1 MVSGGS
7 IPPLRLAHI
16 GHINPSPQGKGE
28 KEYNMLS
35 KRDIVKATLSTET
48 AKNHVGEKMKVVGID
63 VIEKVD
69 SETGEITKICAIKRE
84 DGCFIT
90 AISSTL
96 IESVDVISDLIADEG
111 FVELYIKTGK
121 SNSGREYLT
130 FDLV

>member
-1 MVSGGS
+1 
-7 IPPLRLAHI
+7 
-16 GHINPSPQGKGE
+16 
-28 KEYNMLS
+28 MLS

-84 DGCFIT
+84 DGSFIT

-111 FVELYIKTGK
+111 FVELYIKTGE